1 MYISKNFITFAADLG
16 AKALRTRICMHATDL
31 EHMGKLAFILN
42 FILAVYPTDA
52 TENRRHVHVIHKG
65 KKRKKTHRGNT
76 VAKFWIERDGV
87 KCIEIDWS
95 NLTAQENADIINA
108 IDKNWETI
116 NQQIDKVFAGNKVTI
131 LTLDK

>member
-1 MYISKNFITFAADLG
+1 
-16 AKALRTRICMHATDL
+16 
-31 EHMGKLAFILN
+31 MGKLAFILN
-42 FILAVYPTDA
+42 FILAVFPSDA

-65 KKRKKTHRGNT
+65 KKSKKTHRGNT

-95 NLTAQENADIINA
+95 NLSAQEEADIMNA
-108 IDKNWETI
+108 IDKNWEAI
-116 NQQIDKVFAGNKVTI
+116 NRQIDKVFAGNKVTI

>member
-1 MYISKNFITFAADLG
+1 
-16 AKALRTRICMHATDL
+16 
-31 EHMGKLAFILN
+31 MGKLAFILN

-76 VAKFWIERDGV
+76 VAKFWIESGGV

-95 NLTAQENADIINA
+95 NLTAQENADIMNT

>member
-1 MYISKNFITFAADLG
+1 MD
-16 AKALRTRICMHATDL
+16 
-31 EHMGKLAFILN
+31 KLAFILN

-52 TENRRHVHVIHKG
+52 TENRWHVHVIHKG

-76 VAKFWIERDGV
+76 VAKIWIEREGV
-87 KCIEIDWS
+87 KYIEIDWS
-95 NLTAQENADIINA
+95 NLSAQENADIMNA

-116 NQQIDKVFAGNKVTI
+116 NRQIDQVFAGNKVTI

>member
-1 MYISKNFITFAADLG
+1 
-16 AKALRTRICMHATDL
+16 
-31 EHMGKLAFILN
+31 MGKLAFILN

-76 VAKFWIERDGV
+76 VAKIWIEREGV
-87 KCIEIDWS
+87 KYIEIDWS
-95 NLTAQENADIINA
+95 NLSAQENADIMNA

-116 NQQIDKVFAGNKVTI
+116 NRQIDQVFAGNKVTI